1 MELRKDDEDDYE
13 EKRREKKLTPF
24 SKSLSDYYSFCFL
37 LASNNHARSLARSL
51 SDVLFK
57 LQHYE
62 RTKQHSSA
70 QCSPKSK
77 LNNRNECI
85 EQKSFSSCFFSTN
98 KIHFDS
104 SKFASTGG
112 WCTSSQTSP
121 SSNPIIFIME
131 WMEER
136 ERVREWENFS
146 LPSPQSGRRELKLNI
161 DDSVREKRL
170 APNGSAPLRSHPLPS
185 SFQLAPWAWS
195 WLIAANLK
203 LNASRHLCL
212 FSSPLCSL
220 ACFLI
225 IIHPSR
231 LIELSFFLSS
241 RIAVEMLLL
250 KLVIWST

>member
-1 MELRKDDEDDYE
+1 MNVSSRNLSLLVSFLRT
-13 EKRREKKLTPF
+13 RSTLTAANLPAPAVGAQAHKLPP
-24 SKSLSDYYSFCFL
+24 
-37 LASNNHARSLARSL
+37 H
-51 SDVLFK
+51 
-57 LQHYE
+57 
-62 RTKQHSSA
+62 
-70 QCSPKSK
+70 
-77 LNNRNECI
+77 
-85 EQKSFSSCFFSTN
+85 
-98 KIHFDS
+98 
-104 SKFASTGG
+104 
-112 WCTSSQTSP
+112 QTP
-121 SSNPIIFIME
+121 SSSSWNE
-131 WMEER
+131 WKR